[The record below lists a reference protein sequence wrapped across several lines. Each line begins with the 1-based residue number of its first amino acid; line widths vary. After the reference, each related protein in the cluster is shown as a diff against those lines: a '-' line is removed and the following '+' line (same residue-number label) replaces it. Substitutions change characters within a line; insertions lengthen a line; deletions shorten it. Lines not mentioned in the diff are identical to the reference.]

1 MERKK
6 KGVSHMAT
14 NEPVGLPQTLTP
26 LELNALQASLD
37 APCTDLEEAV
47 ETLLDVGYV
56 EIDGARTYRDEDGVL
71 WTFENDA
78 QLIAHVNQ
86 APTKCTSAQQYR
98 NMSGAICGV
107 CAKGMNWQ
115 EAQDMNT
122 TDEAAYHGWPIDG
135 VVNRDGDHFAVATGF
150 HSQNS
155 SCIESLASEEDV
167 SAYLREHGIDPE
179 SGWRSCWSVS
189 QEEKRRVGPFG
200 EPELVL
206 AEATLWLWLCLCLAI
221 LAGFFGLTSVTFTVA
236 CVLFGLYLFVRSLVK
251 QGARKG

>member
-1 MERKK
+1 
-6 KGVSHMAT
+6 MAS
-14 NEPVGLPQTLTP
+14 NEPVGIPQTLTP
-26 LELNALQASLD
+26 KELNAVQASLD

-56 EIDGARTYRDEDGVL
+56 QIDGARTYRDEDGVL
-71 WTFENDA
+71 WTFESDA

-86 APTKCTSAQQYR
+86 DPTKCPSCQQYHVF
-98 NMSGAICGV
+98 GGLVCGV

-115 EAQDMNT
+115 EALENNT

-155 SCIESLASEEDV
+155 DCNENLASEEDV

-206 AEATLWLWLCLCLAI
+206 AVAWMCLAI
-221 LAGFFGLTSVTFTVA
+221 TLAIVVWFFGLTPLTFLTA
-236 CVLFGLYLFVRSLVK
+236 CVLFWLYLFVRSLVK
-251 QGARKG
+251 QAVRKG

>member
-1 MERKK
+1 
-6 KGVSHMAT
+6 MAM
-14 NEPVGLPQTLTP
+14 NEPVGIPQALTP

-47 ETLLDVGYV
+47 ETLLDIGYV
-56 EIDGARTYRDEDGVL
+56 QIDGARTYRDEDGVL
-71 WTFENDA
+71 WTFESDA

-86 APTKCTSAQQYR
+86 DPLRCPHCQQYR
-98 NMSGAICGV
+98 VMSGAICGV
-107 CAKGMNWQ
+107 CAKGARWQ
-115 EAQDMNT
+115 EALENNT

-135 VVNRDGDHFAVATGF
+135 IVNWDGDHFAAATGF

-155 SCIESLASEEDV
+155 DGNENLASEEDV

-189 QEEKRRVGPFG
+189 PQEEKRRIGPFG

-206 AEATLWLWLCLCLAI
+206 AFAWMYLAMALAI
-221 LAGFFGLTSVTFTVA
+221 VVWYLGVTLVTFTAA
-236 CVLFGLYLFVRSLVK
+236 CVLFWLYLFVRSLVK
-251 QGARKG
+251 QAAGKA